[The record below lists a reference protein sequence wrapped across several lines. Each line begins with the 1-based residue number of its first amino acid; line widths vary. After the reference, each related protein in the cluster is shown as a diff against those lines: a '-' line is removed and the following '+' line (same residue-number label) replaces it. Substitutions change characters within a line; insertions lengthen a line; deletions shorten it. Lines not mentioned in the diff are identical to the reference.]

1 MSDSSPP
8 VTQRPHTPLPL
19 RLARLARKELRES
32 LRDRRTLATLVL
44 MPLIVYPL
52 LGMVIQKFAVS
63 RAGGEVPEAVVLF
76 HDQIPLQEAV
86 LMLRELP
93 VEQSSAN
100 SSTADQQASN
110 QLPRMPGG
118 LPNALPGSNLPN
130 TPRIRIEAQPFSAE
144 QIREAVRFGA
154 ADAGVLLVSGPAA
167 PGGSGAQSDV
177 LQVVCRE
184 GEPLSENTA
193 AELERRLREN
203 RDDLL
208 RQLLDQTRFGRV
220 AMPYVRRLAI
230 AATGPAESPLAAFV
244 PLMLVLMTM
253 TGAVYP
259 AIDLTAGER
268 ERGTLEMLMA
278 APVPPQH
285 ILLGKFAAVF
295 IVAVMTALVNLI
307 GMMLTLYG
315 TGFDRVLLSN
325 GAGPIMLAQVLLML
339 VVFAA
344 FFSAVL
350 LSVTSFARSFR
361 EAQAWLIPLML
372 VSLAP
377 GILSLMPGVRLTFPL
392 ALVPLVNIVL
402 LGREL
407 FQGDATLPLFAATV
421 TATAAWSAAALA
433 LAARIF
439 GSDAVLQS
447 APAPLKPENSGR
459 RPAAL
464 PSNLVAACSAV
475 LLPLFIMI
483 SMSRHRLVNP
493 ENTSA
498 QLQLSAAILLGLFC
512 GLPLIFLRIARQ
524 PIAAA
529 FSFRPFQ
536 PRMLAGSLLLGLS
549 AWTAVY
555 ELLIMANGL
564 SGWSKLLENP
574 VIQEMVKRLKE
585 QSSLPLQL
593 VCLALVPAI
602 AEELFFRG
610 FLMNGLLTRS
620 RGRTAPLLI
629 SSSVFAAAHLIP
641 DLALERFPGTMLLG
655 LLLGIVRLHSGSVIP
670 GMLLHVA
677 NNGLLLSLETL
688 NPWFM
693 LAGIN
698 LNLDEQVHLPPQLL
712 IPAGLLL
719 ITGSALILRGAHQ
732 PSSGNR
738 HEHMGSETGV

>member
-1 MSDSSPP
+1 
-8 VTQRPHTPLPL
+8 
-19 RLARLARKELRES
+19 
-32 LRDRRTLATLVL
+32 
-44 MPLIVYPL
+44 
-52 LGMVIQKFAVS
+52 
-63 RAGGEVPEAVVLF
+63 
-76 HDQIPLQEAV
+76 
-86 LMLRELP
+86 
-93 VEQSSAN
+93 
-100 SSTADQQASN
+100 
-110 QLPRMPGG
+110 
-118 LPNALPGSNLPN
+118 
-130 TPRIRIEAQPFSAE
+130 
-144 QIREAVRFGA
+144 
-154 ADAGVLLVSGPAA
+154 
-167 PGGSGAQSDV
+167 
-177 LQVVCRE
+177 
-184 GEPLSENTA
+184 
-193 AELERRLREN
+193 
-203 RDDLL
+203 
-208 RQLLDQTRFGRV
+208 
-220 AMPYVRRLAI
+220 
-230 AATGPAESPLAAFV
+230 
-244 PLMLVLMTM
+244 
-253 TGAVYP
+253 
-259 AIDLTAGER
+259 
-268 ERGTLEMLMA
+268 
-278 APVPPQH
+278 
-285 ILLGKFAAVF
+285 
-295 IVAVMTALVNLI
+295 
-307 GMMLTLYG
+307 
-315 TGFDRVLLSN
+315 
-325 GAGPIMLAQVLLML
+325 
-339 VVFAA
+339 
-344 FFSAVL
+344 
-350 LSVTSFARSFR
+350 
-361 EAQAWLIPLML
+361 
-372 VSLAP
+372 
-377 GILSLMPGVRLTFPL
+377 
-392 ALVPLVNIVL
+392 VPLVNIVL

-475 LLPLFIMI
+475 LLPLFIII

-498 QLQLSAAILLGLFC
+498 QLLLSAAILLGLFC

>member
-1 MSDSSPP
+1 MSDRPTASPDP
-8 VTQRPHTPLPL
+8 PRASLLL
-19 RLARLARKELRES
+19 RLTRLARKELRES
-32 LRDRRTLATLVL
+32 LRDRRTIATLVL

-63 RAGGEVPEAVVLF
+63 RAGEKAPESVVLY
-76 HDQIPLQEAV
+76 HDQIPMQEAV
-86 LMLRELP
+86 LLLQEVDGAQQP
-93 VEQSSAN
+93 AGQQSG
-100 SSTADQQASN
+100 
-110 QLPRMPGG
+110 GG
-118 LPNALPGSNLPN
+118 LPGLPQGLPGTSLPLV
-130 TPRIRIEAQPFSAE
+130 PQLRIEAQAYSAA
-144 QIREAVRFGA
+144 QIQDAVRLGA
-154 ADAGVLLVSGPAA
+154 ADAGVLLVEGST
-167 PGGSGAQSDV
+167 GGNQQGRQPDL

-203 RDDLL
+203 RDNLL
-208 RQLLDQTRFGRV
+208 RGLLDQTRLGR
-220 AMPYVRRLAI
+220 AALPYVRRLSLAST
-230 AATGPAESPLAAFV
+230 APAESPLAAFV

-295 IVAVMTALVNLI
+295 LVAVMTALVNLT

-315 TGFDRVLLSN
+315 TGFDRVLLSG
-325 GAGPIMLAQVLLML
+325 GAGPLMLAQVLLML

-392 ALVPLVNIVL
+392 SLVPLVNIVL

-407 FQGDATLPLFAATV
+407 FQGAATLPLFVATIV
-421 TATAAWSAAALA
+421 ATAGWSAAALT

-447 APAPLKPENSGR
+447 APAPLRSETGQVPPK
-459 RPAAL
+459 AL
-464 PSNLVAACSAV
+464 PAGLVAACSAV
-475 LLPLFIMI
+475 LLPLFII
-483 SMSRHRLVNP
+483 VSMSRHRLVDP
-493 ENTSA
+493 GNTAA
-498 QLQLSAAILLGLFC
+498 QLLFSAVILSGLFV
-512 GLPLIFLRIARQ
+512 GLPLICLRLARF
-524 PIAAA
+524 PASAA
-529 FSFRPFQ
+529 FSIRPF
-536 PRMLAGSLLLGLS
+536 RRRTLVASLLLGLS
-549 AWTAVY
+549 AWTVVY
-555 ELLIMANGL
+555 ELLILANGL
-564 SGWSKLLENP
+564 SGWSRLLENP
-574 VIQEMVKRLKE
+574 AIREMVARLMQ

-593 VCLALVPAI
+593 FCLALVPAV

-610 FLMNGLLTRS
+610 FLLNGLLSRS

-629 SSSVFAAAHLIP
+629 SSCLFAAAHLIP
-641 DLALERFPGTMLLG
+641 DLALERFPGTLLLG
-655 LLLGIVRLHSGSVIP
+655 LLLGLVRLQSGSVLP
-670 GMLLHVA
+670 GMLLHAA
-677 NNGLLLSLETL
+677 NNGLLLSLKSL
-688 NPWFM
+688 QPLFL

-698 LNLDEQVHLPPQLL
+698 LNLENEAHLPWQLL
-712 IPAGLLL
+712 VPAGVFLMIGTLLL
-719 ITGSALILRGAHQ
+719 FSSKRQT
-732 PSSGNR
+732 SGNR
-738 HEHMGSETGV
+738 HERMGSETGV